1 MAGIWRYTVKFD
13 IALALQLR
21 SQNVLLIAEALSDIE
36 DMTWK
41 VIKVVSGECHLLY
54 SNCPGLSSINY
65 SSDPHGTYNVNLHY
79 LTTLPYGYVNPVNV

>member
-1 MAGIWRYTVKFD
+1 MNMRQTVEFD

-21 SQNVLLIAEALSDIE
+21 SQNISLIAVTISGIDAV
-36 DMTWK
+36 TWK
-41 VIKVVSGECHLLY
+41 VIKVVSGECHFLY

-79 LTTLPYGYVNPVNV
+79 LTTLPYEYVNPVNV